1 MFGDAA
7 DEGDDREPA
16 DQGMCEPPIAGDGGC
31 GAAGSSGD
39 LSPPLPPPAGGPP
52 GPDLAPAMRPRGG
65 GNTMAVL
72 FVTGGKLTFYTGA
85 RDTNLVAECGHICH
99 GRCVKTKTMKG
110 PAAHLV
116 SKKGQGRPAGYLA
129 AWLAKGLSPCCDSK
143 AKH

>member
-1 MFGDAA
+1 
-7 DEGDDREPA
+7 
-16 DQGMCEPPIAGDGGC
+16 
-31 GAAGSSGD
+31 
-39 LSPPLPPPAGGPP
+39 
-52 GPDLAPAMRPRGG
+52 
-65 GNTMAVL
+65 MAVL

-129 AWLAKGLSPCCDSK
+129 AWLAKGLSPGCDSK
-143 AKH
+143 VKHWSADIIITKAERRAARNAITCLTQWMPE